1 MTWVGHIACASE
13 IPAYIRLITKQEGK
27 PRLKEADNIK
37 SDLKE
42 IGCENVQQAARLSP
56 PSGFCEKCKEFP
68 H

>member
-13 IPAYIRLITKQEGK
+13 IRAYIPLITKQEGE

-42 IGCENVQQAARLSP
+42 IECENVVCSA
-56 PSGFCEKCKEFP
+56 GF
-68 H
+68 

>member
-13 IPAYIRLITKQEGK
+13 IRAYIPLITKQEGE

-42 IGCENVQQAARLSP
+42 IECENLVCSASFEVKSIVRIL
-56 PSGFCEKCKEFP
+56 
-68 H
+68 